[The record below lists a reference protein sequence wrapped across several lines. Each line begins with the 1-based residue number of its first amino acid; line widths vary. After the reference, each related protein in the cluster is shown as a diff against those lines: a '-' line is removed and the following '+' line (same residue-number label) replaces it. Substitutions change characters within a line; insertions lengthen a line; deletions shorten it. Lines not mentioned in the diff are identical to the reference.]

1 MAKYYSETQASWTG
15 VQVGTI
21 CMMPKDENGDYFAPA
36 GWQECNGRSLNPNE
50 FYALYEIIG
59 TTYGGDAAG
68 STYGQFTGTFKV
80 PDLRDRKAI
89 GTGRIRPEDASS
101 AQLEAHLG
109 GPTGYGTNV
118 CGTYGGKNVMRISD
132 VADRVQVIGNPSIT
146 LNPTSPT
153 LNTNLVGNSYLEVAS
168 GSISN
173 HTAQNYPSHTHD
185 PGFTVITTPGTG
197 NNHVLDRTSPGNGDT
212 GVNSNSTIHST
223 SNWQDLAQAT
233 AGHRSFTKQ
242 PHSHWISWDSSIWQ
256 TTSYHRSF
264 GDSIGANAA
273 NAHLGQTWEAER
285 GGIDQ
290 WRAKFVNGDIN
301 NTGRCGENTGVCTI
315 QAKASGSD
323 ISLSTGTTTAN
334 ASAIE
339 FTLGVTVGL
348 ASDPVIQPTYQE
360 TAYMIFLGVSADAY
374 SAPPPPADTGDNI
387 PDAFGPLNV
396 TTSTASGT
404 VSASFQIAG
413 CDAVYSFIVLVDK
426 TGGSDVSADPI
437 NLQGTGT
444 ATNSGYVVG
453 DTVSM
458 VLEGPAVGG
467 ATSNYRI
474 RIYDGTDLVQ
484 TGYANVTYAVVPD
497 VTISALPEIVTP
509 GSSTNITFSS
519 PGATTL
525 VSSNFGATVPTGET
539 ITVTPTVNTTYTV
552 TVSNAYGS
560 NTATVDVT
568 LNVGSPPSIALTATP
583 STVDYGG
590 TTRIQYVSPDATA
603 FVSSNIPGVGSTN
616 ILEGIYD
623 VPAGTLTSDTTY
635 NVTLSNANG
644 STTEE
649 VTVTVNPLALPT
661 VTITTDVTA
670 INIGDDPGA
679 AIEVT
684 ISGADSVTYSSSPAN
699 TFWDNLSS
707 TTYTSLSVSPSATT
721 TFTVA
726 ATNAA
731 GTTTEDVTINVTQA
745 PTLVLSANPA
755 VLEIGSGATNPVSS
769 STLTWTSTDATTV
782 VSSNFGAATVSG
794 TTTVSPTDTTTYAME
809 VSGPAQP
816 NATASVVVTVN
827 CTTGTGTTP
836 AGYGDT
842 FFGYLL
848 YNDGT
853 KNAFNNGNNRYFVQ
867 STNSSYASTTA
878 VGTFTYGQIG
888 TQIIGSY
895 QVILSRRPD
904 AAAFDG
910 WMNDFI
916 NNFGT
921 IYNNLTDLNQAIYND
936 ANGIGVG
943 TSNELGLRAPY
954 GGLAGNYTEC
964 DLLIV

>member
-1 MAKYYSETQASWTG
+1 MAKYYSQTQASWTG

-36 GWQECNGRSLNPNE
+36 GWQECNGRDLDPND

-68 STYGQFTGTFKV
+68 STYGQLTGTFKV

-101 AQLEAHLG
+101 AQLEGHLG
-109 GPTGYGTNV
+109 GPSGYGTNV

-132 VADRVQVIGNPSIT
+132 VASRVQVIGNPSII
-146 LNPTSPT
+146 LNPSSPT
-153 LNTNLVGNSYLEVAS
+153 LNTNLVGNSYLELES

-173 HTAQNYPSHTHD
+173 YTAQNFPSHTHNT
-185 PGFTVITTPGTG
+185 GFQVITTPGSGSTKT
-197 NNHVLDRTSPGNGDT
+197 LDRTSPGNGNT
-212 GVNSNSTIHST
+212 GVKSNSSIHST
-223 SNWQDLAQAT
+223 QNWENLGENNTGRA
-233 AGHRSFTKQ
+233 FTKQ
-242 PHSHWISWDSSIWQ
+242 PHSHWIAWHSSIWQ

-264 GDSIGANAA
+264 GDSIGAVAG

-285 GGIDQ
+285 GGIET
-290 WRAKFVNGDIN
+290 WRATFVNGDIN
-301 NTGRCGENTGVCTI
+301 NIGRCHENTGSCRL
-315 QAKASGSD
+315 QAKASGGL
-323 ISLSTGTTTAN
+323 ISLSTGTQTAN
-334 ASAIE
+334 ASQVN

-348 ASDPVIQPTYQE
+348 NSDPVIKPTYQE
-360 TAYMIFLGVSADAY
+360 TAYMIFLGVSANAY
-374 SAPPPPADTGDNI
+374 TAPAPPTDTGDNI
-387 PDAFGPLNV
+387 PGDFGPLEV
-396 TTSTASGT
+396 TTATASGT
-404 VSASFQIAG
+404 TTASFQITD
-413 CDAVYSFIVLVDK
+413 CDGVYSFTIIVEK
-426 TGGSDVSADPI
+426 TGGADVGATPI

-444 ATNSGYVVG
+444 ATNSGYIVG

-458 VLEGPAVGG
+458 VLEGPAEGG
-467 ATSNYRI
+467 AVANYTI
-474 RIYDGTDLVQ
+474 KIYDGTNLVK

-497 VTISALPEIVTP
+497 VTISALPSLVTP
-509 GSSTNITFSS
+509 GGTTQITFAS

-525 VSSNFGATVPTGET
+525 VSNNFGATVPTGET
-539 ITVTPTVNTTYTV
+539 VTVTPSANTTYTV

-568 LNVGSPPSIALTATP
+568 LNVGSPPQIALTATP

-603 FVSSNIPGVGSTN
+603 FVSSNIPGVGSAN
-616 ILEGIYD
+616 IVEGIYD
-623 VPAGTLTSDTTY
+623 VPAGTLTADTTY

-644 STTEE
+644 STTET
-649 VTVTVNPLALPT
+649 VTVTVNPLTLPT
-661 VTITTDVTA
+661 VTINASVTA
-670 INIGDDPGA
+670 INIGADPGA
-679 AIEVT
+679 AVEVT
-684 ISGADSVTYSSSPAN
+684 IAGADTVSYTSSPAN
-699 TFWDNLSS
+699 ATWDAL
-707 TTYTSLSVSPSATT
+707 TATDYTSLSISPDATT
-721 TFTVA
+721 TLTVA

-731 GTTTEDVTINVTQA
+731 GTTTEDVTISVTQA
-745 PTLVLSANPA
+745 PTLVLSAVPA
-755 VLEIGSGATNPVSS
+755 VLEIGTGAANPVSS

-782 VSSNFGAATVSG
+782 VSSDFGAATVSG
-794 TTTVSPTDTTTYAME
+794 TTTVSPTETTVYNIE

-816 NATASVVVTVN
+816 NATASATVTVN
-827 CTTGTGTTP
+827 CTTGTGTTA

-842 FFGYLL
+842 FFGYLM

-853 KNAFNNGNNRYFVQ
+853 KNALSNGNNGYFVQ
-867 STNSSYASTTA
+867 TTNASYASTTA

-895 QVILSRRPD
+895 QVILDRRPD
-904 AAAFDG
+904 TTAFDG

-921 IYNNLTDLNQAIYND
+921 TYTNLTDLNTAIYND

-943 TSNELGLRAPY
+943 TSNELALRAPY

>member
-1 MAKYYSETQASWTG
+1 MAKYYSQTQASWTG

-21 CMMPKDENGDYFAPA
+21 CMMPKDENGDYYAPA

-50 FYALYEIIG
+50 FYALYQIIG

-80 PDLRDRKAI
+80 PDLRDRKAV

-101 AQLEAHLG
+101 AQLEGHLG
-109 GPTGYGTNV
+109 GPSGYGTDV

-132 VADRVQVIGNPSIT
+132 VASRVQVIGNPSVS

-168 GSISN
+168 GSISS

-185 PGFTVITTPGTG
+185 PGFTVITTGGTG
-197 NNHVLDRTSPGNGDT
+197 ASVTLDRTSPGEGDT
-212 GVNSNSTIHST
+212 GVNSNSNIHST

-256 TTSYHRSF
+256 TTSYHRSY
-264 GDSIGANAA
+264 GDSVGRVGANS
-273 NAHLGQTWEAER
+273 HLDAPDR
-285 GGIDQ
+285 GGVSE
-290 WRAKFVNGDIN
+290 WRSKFVNGDIN
-301 NTGRCGENTGVCTI
+301 NTGQCGENTGVCTI
-315 QAKASGSD
+315 QARADGAYL
-323 ISLSTGTTTAN
+323 SLSTGTQTAN
-334 ASAIE
+334 ASQVN

-348 ASDPVIQPTYQE
+348 NSDPTIQPTYQE

-374 SAPPPPADTGDNI
+374 TAPAPPADTGDNV
-387 PDAFGPLNV
+387 PGDFGPLDV

-404 VSASFQIAG
+404 ASASFQITD
-413 CDAVYSFIVLVDK
+413 CDAVYSFTIVVDK
-426 TGGSDVSADPI
+426 TGGSDVGSTPI

-453 DTVSM
+453 DTVNM

-467 ATSNYRI
+467 ATTNYRI
-474 RIYDGTDLVQ
+474 RIYDGADLVK
-484 TGYANVTYAVVPD
+484 TGYANVTYAVAPD
-497 VTISALPEIVTP
+497 VTISALPTIVTP
-509 GSSTNITFSS
+509 GNSTNITFSA

-525 VSSNFGATVPTGET
+525 VSSNFGATVATGET
-539 ITVTPTVNTTYTV
+539 VTVTPSADTTYSV

-560 NTATVDVT
+560 STATVDVT
-568 LNVGSPPSIALTATP
+568 LNVGSAPTISLTATP

-603 FVSSNIPGVGSTN
+603 FVSSNIPGVGSAN
-616 ILEGIYD
+616 ITEGIYD
-623 VPAGTLTSDTTY
+623 VPAGTLTTDTTY
-635 NVTLSNANG
+635 NVTLSNSNG

-661 VTITTDVTA
+661 VTITSDVTA
-670 INIGDDPGA
+670 INIGADPGA
-679 AIEVT
+679 TIEAT
-684 ISGADSVTYSSSPAN
+684 ITGADSIVYSSSPAFTSWN
-699 TFWDNLSS
+699 NQ
-707 TTYTSLSVSPSATT
+707 TSLTNANISVSPDQTT
-721 TFTVA
+721 TFTIA

-731 GTTTEDVTINVTQA
+731 GTTTEDIEISVTQA
-745 PTLVLSANPA
+745 PTIVLSANPA
-755 VLEIGSGATNPVSS
+755 VLEIGTGASNPVSS

-782 VSSNFGAATVSG
+782 VSSNFGASTVSG
-794 TTTVSPTDTTTYAME
+794 TTTVSPTDTTTYEIE

-816 NATASVVVTVN
+816 NADASVIVTVN
-827 CTTGTGTTP
+827 CTTGTGTTA

-842 FFGYLL
+842 FYGYLL

-853 KNAFNNGNNRYFVQ
+853 KNALNNGNNLYFVQ
-867 STNSSYASTTA
+867 STNSSYANTTA

-895 QVILSRRPD
+895 EVILSRRPD
-904 AAAFDG
+904 STAFDG

-921 IYNNLTDLNQAIYND
+921 TYNNLTDLNTAIYND

-943 TSNELGLRAPY
+943 TSNEIALRAPY

>member
-21 CMMPKDENGDYFAPA
+21 CMMPKDDNGDYYAPA
-36 GWQECNGRSLNPNE
+36 GWQECNGRSLDPNE

-59 TTYGGDAAG
+59 TTYGGDASG
-68 STYGQFTGTFKV
+68 STYGQLTGTFKV

-101 AQLEAHLG
+101 PQLEGHLG
-109 GPTGYGTNV
+109 GPSGYGTNV

-132 VADRVQVIGNPSIT
+132 VASRVQVIGNPSIT

-153 LNTNLVGNSYLEVAS
+153 LNTNLVGNSYLQVES
-168 GSISN
+168 GSIST

-185 PGFTVITTPGTG
+185 PGFQVITTPGTG
-197 NNHVLDRTSPGNGDT
+197 SSQTLDRTSPGNGNT
-212 GVNSNSTIHST
+212 GVNSNSNVHST
-223 SNWQDLAQAT
+223 SNWNDLAVET
-233 AGHRSFTKQ
+233 AGNRAFTKQ
-242 PHSHWISWDSSIWQ
+242 PHSHWISWDPSIWQ
-256 TTSYHRSF
+256 TTSYHGSF
-264 GDSIGANAA
+264 GDSIGRVAGNS
-273 NAHLGQTWEAER
+273 HLDAPDR
-285 GGIDQ
+285 GGVSE

-315 QAKASGSD
+315 QAKASGGYV
-323 ISLSTGTTTAN
+323 SLSTGTQTAN
-334 ASAIE
+334 ASQVN

-348 ASDPVIQPTYQE
+348 NSDPTIQPTYQE
-360 TAYMIFLGVSADAY
+360 TAYMIFLGVSATAY
-374 SAPPPPADTGDNI
+374 TAPPPPADTGDNI
-387 PDAFGPLNV
+387 PGDFGPLNI

-404 VSASFQIAG
+404 ASTSFQITD
-413 CDAVYSFIVLVDK
+413 CDGVYSFNIIVEK
-426 TGGSDVSADPI
+426 TGGSDVGSTPI

-444 ATNSGYVVG
+444 ATNGGYVVG
-453 DTVSM
+453 DTVNM

-467 ATSNYRI
+467 ATANYTI
-474 RIYDGTDLVQ
+474 KIYDGTDLVK
-484 TGYANVTYAVVPD
+484 TGYANVTYAVAPD
-497 VTISALPEIVTP
+497 VTISALPALVNP
-509 GSSTNITFSS
+509 GSTTQITFSS

-539 ITVTPTVNTTYTV
+539 VTVTPTVNTTYTV

-560 NTATVDVT
+560 NTATVDVV
-568 LNVGSPPSIALTATP
+568 LNVGSPPTIALTATP

-623 VPAGTLTSDTTY
+623 VPAGTLTADTTY

-661 VTITTDVTA
+661 VTITSDFTA

-679 AIEVT
+679 AIVVN
-684 ISGADSVTYSSSPAN
+684 ISGADSVTYSSSPAF
-699 TFWDNLSS
+699 TSWDNLTS
-707 TTYTSLSVSPSATT
+707 TVYSSLSVSPDSTT

-726 ATNAA
+726 ATNAS
-731 GTTTEDVTINVTQA
+731 GTTTEDIEISVTQA
-745 PTLVLSANPA
+745 PTIVLSATPA
-755 VLEIGSGATNPVSS
+755 VLEIGTGATSPVSS

-782 VSSNFGAATVSG
+782 VSSNFGASTVSG
-794 TTTVSPTDTTTYAME
+794 TTTVSPTDTTTYEIE

-816 NATASVVVTVN
+816 NADASVIVTVN
-827 CTTGTGTTP
+827 CTTGTGTTS

-842 FFGYLL
+842 FYGYLL

-853 KNAFNNGNNRYFVQ
+853 KNAFNNGNNRYFV
-867 STNSSYASTTA
+867 SGTNSSYANTTA
-878 VGTFTYGQIG
+878 VGTYTYGQIG
-888 TQIIGSY
+888 TQIITSFEA
-895 QVILSRRPD
+895 ILDRRPED
-904 AAAFDG
+904 VAFDG
-910 WMNDFI
+910 WMNSFI

-921 IYNNLTDLNQAIYND
+921 TYSNLTDLNTAIYND

-943 TSNELGLRAPY
+943 SSNEIALRASY
-954 GGLAGNYTEC
+954 GGLAGNYNEC
-964 DLLIV
+964 DVLIV